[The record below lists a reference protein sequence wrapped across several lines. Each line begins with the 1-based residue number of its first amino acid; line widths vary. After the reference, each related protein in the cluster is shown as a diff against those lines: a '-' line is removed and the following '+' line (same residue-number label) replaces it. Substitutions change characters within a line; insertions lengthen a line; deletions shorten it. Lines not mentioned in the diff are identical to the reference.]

1 MVLVVSGRSVNV
13 SRKCGPEV
21 KSLGVGAK
29 FCIAVDIA
37 NFGGDVKLFL
47 CVAY

>member
-1 MVLVVSGRSVNV
+1 MNI
-13 SRKCGPEV
+13 SRKYCPGV
-21 KSLGVGAK
+21 KLLGVGAE
-29 FCIAVDIA
+29 FCIAVDIT